1 MTASAKISGIAFA
14 DPNANGIKDTGEAAV
29 SGLVVDLLDSTG
41 NRIATQTT
49 SASGAYVFDGLDDG
63 IYSLHFKPLIAQVTS
78 GPFLRGTVGDF
89 ELRTGYTSVDNIYAY
104 QNATTIFNEGMN
116 STAAFRGVVFV
127 DANGN
132 GKYDAGE
139 ASLSGAIVT
148 LRDSNGSVVD
158 TTTSSHHDYSN
169 ATLDGVFSFA
179 GLKPGT
185 YSYSVAP
192 TGGTAT
198 NAFSSQSIVLAAG
211 ANTGSR
217 NLALSGSPD
226 HIIIGGTIY
235 SDSNGDGL
243 LSAGETGIRQAS
255 VALFDSSGHALLTTT
270 SDSSGHYSFSS
281 VTAGS
286 YTVVVASPDG
296 LASSS
301 PRPLTTSM
309 TTDGLNK
316 GFVPDAD
323 VAKTGDVPASSTINV
338 VIRGQ
343 SNARYITTNGL
354 MPVIKEDIEHLLG
367 FDGISHKVNIVGDW
381 NNSDGSNTEWG
392 GTGLTTNWLTANGG
406 DYTKGWTA
414 NVQELGLLSA
424 LGKLSAADRAN
435 PTAIVWLH
443 NENDSLNSGLTTDLW
458 ESAVRYE
465 AGLVRATLG
474 QDAGTTPYLFVNAI
488 PFQGAIKN
496 QDIRVGQTRL
506 TEDSKFNAA
515 FAVSQSSDVD
525 MDVNLDVTKPVLPGS
540 LHGNQADSA
549 QWAHRIALGVA
560 EEFRASA
567 LSGSPLALAGGNI
580 DDAGPQVVFANAV
593 FGHSRQ
599 VVLTFQ
605 FDAASGLLP
614 LSSSARLGAGWSLRA
629 DYTDASPDAVAVR
642 ADLLGNN
649 KLLLTFDHEVVAGEK
664 LFYGW
669 GGDRIALTN
678 LPGIGAAV
686 YDDQNM
692 PAWVDARGLSVV
704 SDFTSPILTLGA
716 RPPAQVEAT
725 SAAGAPVVFAAA
737 STDAVDGAD
746 PVVFKEGQAVVVSG
760 QTFGLGAHTVVASAT
775 DRAGN
780 AAVPIA
786 FDFTVA
792 DTTRPNLTLSARP
805 SAQVE
810 ATSAAGAPVVFTA
823 ASNDAVDGA
832 DPVVFREGQAVVV
845 SGQTFGLGAHTVT
858 ASATDCAG
866 NAAVP
871 VSFDFTVASTPIA
884 KADALT
890 LSAHTI
896 ATGNLLAND
905 ISLGGNALHVTTVR
919 TNAGTTYYVANTGEV
934 TIASQHGILT
944 IGSDGHY
951 SYLSQAAGAEFF
963 TYIAGDGHGGAA
975 SSTLTV
981 TAAAPAPA
989 SDATFA
995 FAFTQANVGYRN
1007 GDALLTGPDGMVHD
1021 VTGIGHLHFTDGT
1034 IDEARGSALVD
1045 DLYYDAHNLDVWRAH
1060 VDPEQHYAQ
1069 YGWHEGRDPNAF
1081 FSTAAYLAANP
1092 DVAAAGVN
1100 PLTHYDMFGWREGR
1114 SPGPG
1119 FSGEAYLAANP
1130 DVAAAKVDPL
1140 AHYLGYGQAE
1150 GRAAFPGLTI
1160 AQGGGHHLYGDF
1172 DATYYLATNADVA
1185 TAARTQTATADSF
1198 AFTHYLTYGAREGRD
1213 PDAYF
1218 STTGYLAANPD
1229 VAASGTN
1236 PLLHYEQSGW
1246 FQGRDPSAAFHTA
1259 AYLAANPD
1267 VAAAGMDPL
1276 HHYLQFGLAEGRHLA

>member
-63 IYSLHFKPLIAQVTS
+63 IYSLQFKPLIAQVTS
-78 GPFLRGTVGDF
+78 GPFLRGTVGDY
-89 ELRTGYTSVDNIYAY
+89 ELRTGYTSVNNISAY

-139 ASLSGAIVT
+139 ASLSGAVVT

-226 HIIIGGTIY
+226 HITIGGTIY

-243 LSAGETGIRQAS
+243 LSDGETGIRQAS

-270 SDSSGHYSFSS
+270 SDSSGHYSFGS

-296 LASSS
+296 LKSSS

-323 VAKTGDVPASSTINV
+323 VAKTGDMPASSIINV

-392 GTGLTTNWLTANGG
+392 GTGFTTNWLTANGG

-525 MDVNLDVTKPVLPGS
+525 MDVNLDITKPVLPGS

-567 LSGSPLALAGGNI
+567 QSGSPLALAGGNI

-725 SAAGAPVVFAAA
+725 SAAGAPVVFTAA
-737 STDAVDGAD
+737 ST
-746 PVVFKEGQAVVVSG
+746 
-760 QTFGLGAHTVVASAT
+760 
-775 DRAGN
+775 
-780 AAVPIA
+780 
-786 FDFTVA
+786 
-792 DTTRPNLTLSARP
+792 
-805 SAQVE
+805 
-810 ATSAAGAPVVFTA
+810 
-823 ASNDAVDGA
+823 DAVDGA

-858 ASATDCAG
+858 ASATDRAG

-871 VSFDFTVASTPIA
+871 IAFDFTVASTPIA

-905 ISLGGNALHVTTVR
+905 ISLGGNALHVSTVR
-919 TNAGTTYYVANTGEV
+919 TNAGTTYDVVSTSEV
-934 TIASQHGILT
+934 TIASEHGILT

-951 SYLSQAAGAEFF
+951 SYLSQAAGVESF
-963 TYIAGDGHGGAA
+963 TYNVGDGHGGAA

-1100 PLTHYDMFGWREGR
+1100 PLNHYDMFGWREGR

>member
-49 SASGAYVFDGLDDG
+49 SASVAYVFDGLDDG
-63 IYSLHFKPLIAQVTS
+63 IYSLQFKPLIAQVTS

-89 ELRTGYTSVDNIYAY
+89 ELRTGYTSVDNISAY

-139 ASLSGAIVT
+139 ASLSGAVVT

-198 NAFSSQSIVLAAG
+198 NAFSSQSIVLAVG

-270 SDSSGHYSFSS
+270 SDSSGHYSFGS

-296 LASSS
+296 LKSSS

-435 PTAIVWLH
+435 STAIVWLH

-593 FGHSRQ
+593 YGHSRQ
-599 VVLTFQ
+599 LVLTFQ

-629 DYTDASPDAVAVR
+629 DYTDASPDAVAVQ

-725 SAAGAPVVFAAA
+725 SAAGAPVVFAAT
-737 STDAVDGAD
+737 ST
-746 PVVFKEGQAVVVSG
+746 
-760 QTFGLGAHTVVASAT
+760 
-775 DRAGN
+775 
-780 AAVPIA
+780 
-786 FDFTVA
+786 
-792 DTTRPNLTLSARP
+792 
-805 SAQVE
+805 
-810 ATSAAGAPVVFTA
+810 
-823 ASNDAVDGA
+823 DAVDGA

-845 SGQTFGLGAHTVT
+845 SGQTFGLGAHTVG
-858 ASATDCAG
+858 ASATGRAG
-866 NAAVP
+866 NGAVP
-871 VSFDFTVASTPIA
+871 FWFEFSVADTTRPNLTLGVQPSAQVEATSADGAPVDFAAAST
-884 KADALT
+884 DAVDGIDT
-890 LSAHTI
+890 VVFQSAH
-896 ATGNLLAND
+896 AV
-905 ISLGGNALHVTTVR
+905 LG
-919 TNAGTTYYVANTGEV
+919 
-934 TIASQHGILT
+934 
-944 IGSDGHY
+944 
-951 SYLSQAAGAEFF
+951 
-963 TYIAGDGHGGAA
+963 
-975 SSTLTV
+975 
-981 TAAAPAPA
+981 
-989 SDATFA
+989 
-995 FAFTQANVGYRN
+995 
-1007 GDALLTGPDGMVHD
+1007 
-1021 VTGIGHLHFTDGT
+1021 
-1034 IDEARGSALVD
+1034 
-1045 DLYYDAHNLDVWRAH
+1045 
-1060 VDPEQHYAQ
+1060 
-1069 YGWHEGRDPNAF
+1069 
-1081 FSTAAYLAANP
+1081 
-1092 DVAAAGVN
+1092 
-1100 PLTHYDMFGWREGR
+1100 
-1114 SPGPG
+1114 
-1119 FSGEAYLAANP
+1119 
-1130 DVAAAKVDPL
+1130 
-1140 AHYLGYGQAE
+1140 
-1150 GRAAFPGLTI
+1150 
-1160 AQGGGHHLYGDF
+1160 
-1172 DATYYLATNADVA
+1172 
-1185 TAARTQTATADSF
+1185 
-1198 AFTHYLTYGAREGRD
+1198 
-1213 PDAYF
+1213 
-1218 STTGYLAANPD
+1218 
-1229 VAASGTN
+1229 
-1236 PLLHYEQSGW
+1236 
-1246 FQGRDPSAAFHTA
+1246 
-1259 AYLAANPD
+1259 
-1267 VAAAGMDPL
+1267 
-1276 HHYLQFGLAEGRHLA
+1276 

>member
-63 IYSLHFKPLIAQVTS
+63 IYSLQFKPLIAQVTS

-89 ELRTGYTSVDNIYAY
+89 ELRTGYTSVDNISAY

-139 ASLSGAIVT
+139 ASLSGAVVT

-270 SDSSGHYSFSS
+270 SDSSGHYSFGS

-296 LASSS
+296 LKSSS

-367 FDGISHKVNIVGDW
+367 FDGVGHKVNIVGDW

-580 DDAGPQVVFANAV
+580 DDAGPLVVFANAV

-725 SAAGAPVVFAAA
+725 SAAGAPVVFAAT

-775 DRAGN
+775 DR
-780 AAVPIA
+780 
-786 FDFTVA
+786 
-792 DTTRPNLTLSARP
+792 
-805 SAQVE
+805 
-810 ATSAAGAPVVFTA
+810 
-823 ASNDAVDGA
+823 
-832 DPVVFREGQAVVV
+832 
-845 SGQTFGLGAHTVT
+845 
-858 ASATDCAG
+858 AG

-919 TNAGTTYYVANTGEV
+919 TNAGTTYDVANTGEV

-951 SYLSQAAGAEFF
+951 SYLSHAAGAESF

-1021 VTGIGHLHFTDGT
+1021 VTGIDHLHFTDGT
-1034 IDEARGSALVD
+1034 IDEAHGSALVD